1 MESSVN
7 SASTGFALWSFHA
20 CQPACSLL
28 SSAFSTVAFICEN
41 NGTPDNSRA
50 KPSAVKAIRRILLLQ
65 SYVVTRT
72 IDRAKNRVNHCEG
85 FPKPSRSVF
94 EPHALSCVESLTFI
108 RDGIVWYRSMIDA
121 QAIRSRRSGLRRANQ
136 PALPALEEVME
147 DLAELMQR
155 LLEIQSGGRQRS
167 PELIAD
173 DERLMDGLRK
183 RYLAGKPPQ
192 ENASQ
197 QSLR

>member
-1 MESSVN
+1 
-7 SASTGFALWSFHA
+7 
-20 CQPACSLL
+20 
-28 SSAFSTVAFICEN
+28 
-41 NGTPDNSRA
+41 
-50 KPSAVKAIRRILLLQ
+50 
-65 SYVVTRT
+65 
-72 IDRAKNRVNHCEG
+72 
-85 FPKPSRSVF
+85 
-94 EPHALSCVESLTFI
+94 
-108 RDGIVWYRSMIDA
+108 MIDA

-155 LLEIQSGGRQRS
+155 LLEIQSGGS